1 MTHFSDLINIE
12 EFWDK
17 RNDFSDDRGDISF
30 YCKDCKELV
39 EVERVHPGWY
49 TFICKLCSGKNIALW
64 TSEWLKEM
72 YKIKK

>member
-17 RNDFSDDRGDISF
+17 RSDFSTERWNVTF
-30 YCKDCKELV
+30 YCKDCKDIV
-39 EVERVHPGWY
+39 DVERPNTSWY
-49 TFICKLCSGKNIALW
+49 TFICKVCGSKDISIW
-64 TSEWLKEM
+64 TTEWIIDM